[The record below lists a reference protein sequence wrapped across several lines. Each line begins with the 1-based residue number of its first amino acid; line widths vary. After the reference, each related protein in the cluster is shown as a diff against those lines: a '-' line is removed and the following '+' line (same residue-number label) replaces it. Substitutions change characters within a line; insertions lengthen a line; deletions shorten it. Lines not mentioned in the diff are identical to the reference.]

1 MPILAVVVVILDA
14 GILIEGEEEVLLAST
29 LNVIALMETLE
40 VVTPTIDV
48 VVAVVLMI
56 DGTAAMVTF
65 NLVAIFTLDMVVI
78 TLIKLT
84 FAVVVVVVVVAA
96 KISASNV
103 VLVAVIKKSNAYLMK

>member
-1 MPILAVVVVILDA
+1 VAMPISAVVAVILDV
-14 GILIEGEEEVLLAST
+14 GIEGEEKVLITS
-29 LNVIALMETLE
+29 VIALMETLE

-78 TLIKLT
+78 TLT
-84 FAVVVVVVVVAA
+84 FAVVVVVAE
-96 KISASNV
+96 ISASNV
-103 VLVAVIKKSNAYLMK
+103 VLVVVFKKNNAYLMK